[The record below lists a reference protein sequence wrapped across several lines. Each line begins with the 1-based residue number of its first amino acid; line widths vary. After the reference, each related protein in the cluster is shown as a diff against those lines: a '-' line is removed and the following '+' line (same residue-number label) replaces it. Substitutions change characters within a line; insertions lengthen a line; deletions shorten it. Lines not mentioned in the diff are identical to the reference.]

1 MYPNPGSLFPWKY
14 VYIERGRAKWDMTA
28 PSLNEELSAQR

>member
-1 MYPNPGSLFPWKY
+1 
-14 VYIERGRAKWDMTA
+14 VYIERDRAKWDMTA